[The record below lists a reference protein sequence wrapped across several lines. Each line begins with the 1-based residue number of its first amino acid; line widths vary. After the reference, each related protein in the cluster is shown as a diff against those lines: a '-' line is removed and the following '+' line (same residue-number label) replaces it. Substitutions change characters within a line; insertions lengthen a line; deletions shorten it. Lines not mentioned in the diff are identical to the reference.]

1 MIEVKNLVKKYGT
14 HLAVD
19 HLDFQLEPGRIY
31 GFLGPNGAGKS
42 TTMNIM
48 TGYLGATEGA
58 VVIDG
63 HDILKEPEEAKK
75 HIGYLPELPPL
86 YMDMTVLEY
95 LEFAAELKEL
105 PKKEREASV
114 QKVMDITKLNDVQ
127 FRLIKNLSK
136 GYRQRVGLGQAILGF
151 PDIIILDEPTVGL
164 DPKQIIEIREL
175 IRELAK
181 EHTVIL
187 SSHILAEVRE
197 VCDYIMIISRGKLV
211 ASDTPENLEHLMA
224 GQNSLEIETKAEPER
239 VRKILRSI
247 SGVDKIE
254 LERTEE
260 ATTYARIETGTAASG
275 EDQDI
280 RESIFLAFA
289 EAGCPL
295 LMLKASKASLEEV
308 FMELTQGEEAT
319 ADAGDL

>member
-1 MIEVKNLVKKYGT
+1 MKLKVKGIKKSFGDKEILHGISFEV
-14 HLAVD
+14 
-19 HLDFQLEPGRIY
+19 ESGRA
-31 GFLGPNGAGKS
+31 LGLLGRNGAGK
-42 TTMNIM
+42 TTTIRVLMDVFRPNGGEI
-48 TGYLGATEGA
+48 LA
-58 VVIDG
+58 DG
-63 HDILKEPEEAKK
+63 KPFVPKEHK
-75 HIGYLPELPPL
+75 IGYLPEERGL
-86 YMDMTVLEY
+86 YPQKKVLDQMVYLANLRGMGTKEAKESGKWWLDRLEIGEY
-95 LEFAAELKEL
+95 ADRKLE
-105 PKKEREASV
+105 
-114 QKVMDITKLNDVQ
+114 T
-127 FRLIKNLSK
+127 LSK
-136 GYRQRVGLGQAILGF
+136 GNQQKVQLAQTLICN

-247 SGVDKIE
+247 SGIDKIE

-280 RESIFLAFA
+280 REAIFLAFA

>member
-1 MIEVKNLVKKYGT
+1 
-14 HLAVD
+14 
-19 HLDFQLEPGRIY
+19 
-31 GFLGPNGAGKS
+31 
-42 TTMNIM
+42 MNIM

-63 HDILKEPEEAKK
+63 HDILREPEEAKK

-95 LEFAAELKEL
+95 LEFAAELKEIT
-105 PKKEREASV
+105 KKEREASV

-136 GYRQRVGLGQAILGF
+136 GYRQRVGLAQAILGF

-260 ATTYARIETGTAASG
+260 ATTYARIETETAASG
-275 EDQDI
+275 ENQDI
-280 RESIFLAFA
+280 REAIFLAFA

>member
-1 MIEVKNLVKKYGT
+1 MLEIQNLTKRYG
-14 HLAVD
+14 HYLAVD
-19 HLDFQLEPGRIY
+19 HVSFTVPGGQVGIL
-31 GFLGPNGAGKS
+31 LGPNGAGKS

-63 HDILKEPEEAKK
+63 HDILREPEEAKK

-95 LEFAAELKEL
+95 LEFAAELKEI

-136 GYRQRVGLGQAILGF
+136 GYRQRVGLAQAILGF

-247 SGVDKIE
+247 SGIDKIE

-260 ATTYARIETGTAASG
+260 ATTYARIETGTAVSG
-275 EDQDI
+275 ENQDI
-280 RESIFLAFA
+280 REAIFLAFA

>member
-1 MIEVKNLVKKYGT
+1 
-14 HLAVD
+14 
-19 HLDFQLEPGRIY
+19 
-31 GFLGPNGAGKS
+31 
-42 TTMNIM
+42 
-48 TGYLGATEGA
+48 
-58 VVIDG
+58 
-63 HDILKEPEEAKK
+63 
-75 HIGYLPELPPL
+75 
-86 YMDMTVLEY
+86 MDMTVLEY
-95 LEFAAELKEL
+95 LEFAAELKEI

-136 GYRQRVGLGQAILGF
+136 GYRQRVGLAQAILGF

-247 SGVDKIE
+247 SGIDKIE

-280 RESIFLAFA
+280 REAIFLAFA

>member
-63 HDILKEPEEAKK
+63 HDILREPEEAKK

-95 LEFAAELKEL
+95 LEFAAELKEI

-136 GYRQRVGLGQAILGF
+136 GYRQRVGLAQAILGF

-224 GQNSLEIETKAEPER
+224 GQNSLEIETKTEPER

-260 ATTYARIETGTAASG
+260 ATTYARIETETAASG
-275 EDQDI
+275 ENQDI
-280 RESIFLAFA
+280 REAIFLAFA

>member
-42 TTMNIM
+42 T
-48 TGYLGATEGA
+48 
-58 VVIDG
+58 
-63 HDILKEPEEAKK
+63 KK

-95 LEFAAELKEL
+95 LEFAAELKEI

-136 GYRQRVGLGQAILGF
+136 GYRQRVGLAQAILGF

-247 SGVDKIE
+247 SGIDKIE

-280 RESIFLAFA
+280 REAIFLAFA